1 MRRMKL
7 SHSCPPLAA
16 LLLVGAGIGLQRRG
30 IAELEVQNQ
39 TLRQRIES
47 AEHSA
52 DSASVTPT
60 ASPMT
65 GSTSI
70 TGKSIDWR
78 KTAMLKAYGGNE
90 DVRAMRAMLELQQTL
105 LALSPQQL
113 LAQLDEIAALDL
125 PGEAKREFENLI
137 LQILGQKDPLLALD
151 RFAGRLGSNRSDE
164 TWRLTMIFQQWTAKD
179 AGAAAAWMDK
189 QIEAGAFESK
199 SLEGKNENRK
209 NFEATLIR
217 EWVSED
223 LAAAR
228 ERVAALPEPLRSDV
242 LRQDLFSKLKGGNE
256 KEVADLIRS
265 NAGSGNAAKLLA
277 QSSASLVLKGGYE
290 HTGQFLKTIEANTEE
305 RNAIAA
311 QAVSLKLTSDDWMQ
325 NEPASTIA
333 TARNWALQEAP
344 EAAERITGDALGRL
358 AINHFDEAAKLA
370 LQYQESGG
378 NDAVLMAFLQSNGA
392 KVHRNEARPLV
403 DRIADPVKREE
414 VRKLFPVNK
423 P

>member
-30 IAELEVQNQ
+30 IAELEVRNQ

-65 GSTSI
+65 GLTSI